1 MVVKASVC
9 LSVLIKICLFIQQQ
23 ECIYF
28 IIISSNSLGSLSVSL
43 KANSAVALQ
52 QLTHCIRELGAAVA
66 ERQGGLALAL
76 EESRSR
82 REQALSAQVSEK
94 QGLLENAGLM
104 AYTQELLKETDAP
117 CFVQAARVTHNR
129 YLQQTHTVLTL
140 LYLRNKLVHFDL
152 LTFFYFFVCIFLL
165 LFLFVTVS
173 APPG

>member
-1 MVVKASVC
+1 M
-9 LSVLIKICLFIQQQ
+9 
-23 ECIYF
+23 
-28 IIISSNSLGSLSVSL
+28 
-43 KANSAVALQ
+43 ALQ

-117 CFVQAARVTHNR
+117 CFVQAARVTHTR
-129 YLQQTHTVLTL
+129 YLQQTHAVFTHMNLTL
-140 LYLRNKLVHFDL
+140 LRNKLVSFRL
-152 LTFFYFFVCIFLL
+152 LTLSFCCFYSSLCLL
-165 LFLFVTVS
+165 LQASEGHRQPPVFLSCCGSFL
-173 APPG
+173 